1 MADED
6 NKPLDQEDAPTEEA
20 VETSAPVP
28 NDVPPPPPPP
38 PAEPEEPAPD
48 PDCPKCKGGAP
59 AWMATFADMATL
71 LMAFFVLILSFAEMN
86 VPKYKEVSGSMN
98 DAFGV
103 QRKVPVVEPPLSDSV
118 IAKQF
123 TQAKVEPTAMSTIQ
137 EQTTDEIQPEDPE
150 LKITTKPS
158 EAEMSADVEIVK
170 AALADEIAKGTVE
183 VVQQEDKISVI
194 MRNAATVGMES
205 GQEGTQRGRQLDQET
220 IALYAKVAEAQT
232 QVVSEVQVLASPTES
247 EQTAD
252 SGAADPQIPPED
264 VGDSELEQIRQ
275 NLAPEINKSLV
286 NVEMDDDQIKITL
299 ADQGSFVSGSAD
311 LRPQFLNLLSRVGQS
326 ITDTNGV
333 VTVSGHT
340 DNIPVAFS
348 MRFNSN
354 WDLSA
359 ARSASVADYL
369 ISSGYLAN
377 GSVSVQGF
385 ADTVP
390 VDTNDTPAG
399 RAKNRR
405 IEITIDK
412 KG

>member
-6 NKPLDQEDAPTEEA
+6 NKPLDQQDAPIEEV
-20 VETSAPVP
+20 VETSATGP
-28 NDVPPPPPPP
+28 NDVLPPP

-123 TQAKVEPTAMSTIQ
+123 TQAKVERTAMSTIQ

-158 EAEMSADVEIVK
+158 EAEMSSDVEIVK
-170 AALADEIAKGTVE
+170 AALADEIAKGIVE
-183 VVQQEDKISVI
+183 VVQQENKISVI
-194 MRNAATVGMES
+194 MRNAATAGMEN
-205 GQEGTQRGRQLDQET
+205 GQEGAQRGRQLDQET

-232 QVVSEVQVLASPTES
+232 QVVSEVQVMASPTES
-247 EQTAD
+247 EKTAD
-252 SGAADPQIPPED
+252 SGVADPQIPPED

-275 NLAPEINKSLV
+275 NLAPEINQSLV
-286 NVEMDDDQIKITL
+286 NVEMDDEQIKITL

-326 ITDTNGV
+326 IADTKGA

-348 MRFNSN
+348 LRFNSN

-390 VDTNDTPAG
+390 VDTNDTSAG